1 MRKFFNWFATKTS
14 TAAGQPITFMVALAI
29 IIVWGVTGPMFH
41 YSDTWQLIINTGTTI
56 VTFLM
61 VFLIQNSQNRDGAAM
76 QAKLD
81 ELLRAVDKAR
91 EQFIGIEHMTDDQIE
106 LVRSALERHAKQ
118 LRETQ
123 SKKKTTGDTVDRL
136 LDRMADQPCS
146 FIAVGRCGFSCN
158 FRSASSIANNSPWN
172 EVGASSTGQAR
183 WNVGPSKLRSLW
195 VSRPTATMRSCMSR
209 SVT

>member
-14 TAAGQPITFMVALAI
+14 TAAGQPITFVTALAI
-29 IIVWGVTGPMFH
+29 IVVWAVTGPMFH

-91 EQFIGIEHMTDDQIE
+91 EQFIGIEHLTDQQIE
-106 LVRSALERHAKQ
+106 LVRAALERHAQQ
-118 LRETQ
+118 LKEKQ
-123 SKKKTTGDTVDRL
+123 SKKKTTEDTVDRL
-136 LDRMADQPCS
+136 LDR
-146 FIAVGRCGFSCN
+146 F
-158 FRSASSIANNSPWN
+158 
-172 EVGASSTGQAR
+172 
-183 WNVGPSKLRSLW
+183 
-195 VSRPTATMRSCMSR
+195 
-209 SVT
+209 